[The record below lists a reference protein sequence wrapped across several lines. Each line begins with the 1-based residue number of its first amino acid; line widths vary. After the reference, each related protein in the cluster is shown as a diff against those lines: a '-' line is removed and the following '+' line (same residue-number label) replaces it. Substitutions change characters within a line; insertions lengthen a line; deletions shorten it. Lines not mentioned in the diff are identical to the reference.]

1 MERVATTV
9 GEPVAEHDRYL
20 DRELSWLDFDARVM
34 ALAES
39 ESIPLLERIKFLA
52 IFSSNLDEYFE
63 TRVAALKE
71 RAEAPTAMAALIGQQ
86 LGAVHRRTVELVARQ
101 SQLFAKALAPA
112 LVEIGFEIT
121 SYNDLDAGDRDF
133 LHAAFRERIYPVL
146 TPLAVDPAHPF
157 PYVSNVSLNLAVV
170 VRDAASNEER
180 FARVKVP
187 PLLPRFVALAD
198 GHRYVPLEQVIAAH
212 LDALFPGMTIVS
224 HSAFR
229 VTRDVEIEL
238 SDDSEDLLEAI
249 EFVLQ
254 RQTKGGRAVR
264 LEIGSDAAPG
274 TVELLLRELELGP
287 DDLYMIDGM
296 LDLTSLFPICDL
308 DRPEL
313 KYPPYRQQTP
323 LEFERLGSTIFEQ
336 LRDHDVL
343 VHHPYDSFDTTVA
356 AFVEA
361 AAVDPSVLAIK
372 QTLYRTGGEEADIT
386 ASLAKAA
393 LGGKQVVVLVELTAR
408 GDEQHN
414 VARARALEEA
424 GAHVVYGIVGLKTH
438 AKILLVVRRER
449 DGLRRYCHVGTGN
462 YNAKTART
470 YEDLGLFSSDVELTA
485 DVAELF
491 NFLTGYSRP
500 RDYGRL
506 MIAPGALRTG
516 VLERIA
522 QQARP
527 GGRIIMKMNALVDT
541 EMVQALYAASD
552 AGAEVDL
559 IVRGV
564 CCLRP
569 GVTGMSE
576 RIRVRSLLGRYL
588 EHSRIFRFGDGGS
601 ATEWWMG
608 SADLMPRNLDR
619 RVEALVAISD
629 PAQQQR
635 LDEVLE
641 VSLADDELA
650 WELHPDG
657 TWHTVATVHH
667 MNAHET
673 FETMAISRAAGRDA
687 ERA

>member
-1 MERVATTV
+1 MMTV
-9 GEPVAEHDRYL
+9 GEPVADGDTYL

-34 ALAES
+34 ALAENDS
-39 ESIPLLERIKFLA
+39 TPLLERVKFLA

-63 TRVAALKE
+63 TRVASLKE
-71 RAEAPTAMAALIGQQ
+71 RAEAATAVAELIGQQ
-86 LGAVHRRTVELVARQ
+86 LRAVHTRTVELVAKQ
-101 SQLFAKALAPA
+101 SQLFTKVLAPA
-112 LVEIGFEIT
+112 LADIGFEVT
-121 SYNDLDAGDRDF
+121 NHADLDTDDKAF
-133 LHAAFRERIYPVL
+133 LHAAYEERIYPVL

-170 VRDAASNEER
+170 VRDPASAEER

-198 GHRYVPLEQVIAAH
+198 GRRYVPVEQVIAAH
-212 LDALFPGMTIVS
+212 VGTLFPGMTIVS
-224 HSAFR
+224 HHAFR

-264 LEIGSDAAPG
+264 LEVDADAPSG
-274 TVELLLRELELGP
+274 TVELLLRELELDS
-287 DDLYMIDGM
+287 DDLYMIDGL
-296 LDLTSLFPICDL
+296 LDLTSLFSICDL

-313 KYPPYRQQTP
+313 KYPPYRRQTP
-323 LEFERLGSTIFEQ
+323 PEFERVGPTIFDQ

-343 VHHPYDSFDTTVA
+343 VHHPYDSFGATVE

-361 AAVDPSVLAIK
+361 AAHDPAVLAIK
-372 QTLYRTGGEEADIT
+372 QTLYRTGGDEEGIT
-386 ASLAKAA
+386 ASLAHAA
-393 LGGKQVVVLVELTAR
+393 LSGKQVVVLVELTAR
-408 GDEQHN
+408 GDEQRN

-424 GAHVVYGIVGLKTH
+424 GVHVVYGIVGLKTH

-449 DGLRRYCHVGTGN
+449 EGLRRYCHVGTGN
-462 YNAKTART
+462 YNPKTART
-470 YEDLGLFSSDVELTA
+470 YEDLGLFSSDPGLTA
-485 DVAELF
+485 DVTELF

-500 RDYGRL
+500 RDYRRFL
-506 MIAPGALRTG
+506 IAPGALRSG

-522 QQARP
+522 AQSKP

-541 EMVQALYAASD
+541 EMVRALYAACA
-552 AGAEVDL
+552 AGAQIDL

-569 GVTGMSE
+569 GVPGLSE
-576 RIRVRSLLGRYL
+576 TIRVRSLLGRYL
-588 EHSRIFRFGDGGS
+588 EHSRIFRFGSDGDPDGI
-601 ATEWWMG
+601 EYYMG

-619 RVEALVAISD
+619 RVEALVSITN
-629 PAQQQR
+629 PVQQR
-635 LDEVLE
+635 RIDALLDLN
-641 VSLADDELA
+641 LADDELA
-650 WELHPDG
+650 WELHSDG

-667 MNAHET
+667 RNAHE
-673 FETMAISRAAGRDA
+673 ELEAMALARSAGRDTK
-687 ERA
+687 

>member
-1 MERVATTV
+1 MMTV
-9 GEPVAEHDRYL
+9 GEPVGEHDRFI

-39 ESIPLLERIKFLA
+39 DSIPLLERIKFLA

-86 LGAVHRRTVELVARQ
+86 LGAVHTRTVELVARQ
-101 SQLFAKALAPA
+101 SQLFAKTLAPA
-112 LVEIGFEIT
+112 LVEIGFEIVQPRRARRRRPRLPRT
-121 SYNDLDAGDRDF
+121 PRSASGS
-133 LHAAFRERIYPVL
+133 IPVL

-170 VRDAASNEER
+170 VRDAANAEER

-198 GHRYVPLEQVIAAH
+198 GRRYVPLEQVIAAH
-212 LDALFPGMTIVS
+212 VDALFPGMTIVS
-224 HSAFR
+224 HNAFR

-264 LEIGSDAAPG
+264 LEIDADAPPATIAAAAARARARPRRPLPHRRHPRPHLPVPDLRPRPARAQVPAVPPADAA
-274 TVELLLRELELGP
+274 EFERLGP
-287 DDLYMIDGM
+287 DDLRAARA
-296 LDLTSLFPICDL
+296 TTTCSCTT
-308 DRPEL
+308 RTTRST
-313 KYPPYRQQTP
+313 PPSR
-323 LEFERLGSTIFEQ
+323 
-336 LRDHDVL
+336 
-343 VHHPYDSFDTTVA
+343 

-361 AAVDPSVLAIK
+361 AALDPSVLAIK

-470 YEDLGLFSSDVELTA
+470 YEDLGLFSSDTELTA

-500 RDYGRL
+500 RDYRRLLDRAGR
-506 MIAPGALRTG
+506 
-516 VLERIA
+516 
-522 QQARP
+522 
-527 GGRIIMKMNALVDT
+527 
-541 EMVQALYAASD
+541 AASRRARRASPRRPSR
-552 AGAEVDL
+552 AGA
-559 IVRGV
+559 
-564 CCLRP
+564 
-569 GVTGMSE
+569 S
-576 RIRVRSLLGRYL
+576 
-588 EHSRIFRFGDGGS
+588 
-601 ATEWWMG
+601 
-608 SADLMPRNLDR
+608 
-619 RVEALVAISD
+619 
-629 PAQQQR
+629 
-635 LDEVLE
+635 
-641 VSLADDELA
+641 
-650 WELHPDG
+650 
-657 TWHTVATVHH
+657 
-667 MNAHET
+667 
-673 FETMAISRAAGRDA
+673 
-687 ERA
+687 

>member
-1 MERVATTV
+1 MMTV
-9 GEPVAEHDRYL
+9 GEPVAENDRYI

-86 LGAVHRRTVELVARQ
+86 LGAVHTRTVELLARQ
-101 SQLFAKALAPA
+101 SQLFAKTLAPA
-112 LVEIGFEIT
+112 LVEIGFEIV
-121 SYNDLDAGDRDF
+121 NHVDLDADDQEF
-133 LHAAFRERIYPVL
+133 LRAAFGERIYPVL

-170 VRDAASNEER
+170 VRDTANAEER

-198 GHRYVPLEQVIAAH
+198 GRRFVPVEQVIAAH

-224 HSAFR
+224 HNAFR

-249 EFVLQ
+249 EFMLQ
-254 RQTKGGRAVR
+254 RTTKGGRAVR
-264 LEIGSDAAPG
+264 LEIDADAPPA
-274 TVELLLRELELGP
+274 TVQLLLRELELGP

-323 LEFERLGSTIFEQ
+323 PEFERLGGSGSIFEQ

-343 VHHPYDSFDTTVA
+343 VHHPYDSFDTTVG

-361 AAVDPSVLAIK
+361 AATDPSVLAIK

-414 VARARALEEA
+414 VTRARTLEEA

-462 YNAKTART
+462 YNVKTART
-470 YEDLGLFSSDVELTA
+470 YEDLGLFSSDTELTA

-500 RDYGRL
+500 RDYRRL
-506 MIAPGALRTG
+506 LIAPGALRGG
-516 VLERIA
+516 VIERIA
-522 QQARP
+522 AQARP
-527 GGRIIMKMNALVDT
+527 GGRIVMKMNALVDT
-541 EMVQALYAASD
+541 EMIQALYAAND
-552 AGAEVDL
+552 AGAEIDL

-569 GVTGMSE
+569 GVPGMSE
-576 RIRVRSLLGRYL
+576 RIRVRSLLGQYL
-588 EHSRIFRFGDGGS
+588 EHSRIFRFGDGNDDT
-601 ATEWWMG
+601 TEWYMG

-619 RVEALVAISD
+619 RVEALVCVTEKG
-629 PAQQQR
+629 QRRR
-635 LDEVLE
+635 LDDVLE
-641 VSLADDELA
+641 ISLADDELA
-650 WELHPDG
+650 WDLHSDG
-657 TWHTVATVHH
+657 TWHTVATVNHV
-667 MNAHET
+667 NAHEA
-673 FETMAISRAAGRDA
+673 FQAGAIARAAGRDA
-687 ERA
+687 

>member
-1 MERVATTV
+1 MSV
-9 GEPVAEHDRYL
+9 GEPVGENDRYI

-86 LGAVHRRTVELVARQ
+86 LGAVHTRTVELVAKQ
-101 SQLFAKALAPA
+101 SQLFSKTLAPA
-112 LVEIGFEIT
+112 LVEIGFEIV
-121 SYNDLDAGDRDF
+121 NHDDLDASDRNF
-133 LHAAFRERIYPVL
+133 LNAAFRERIYPVL

-170 VRDAASNEER
+170 VRDTKNAEER

-198 GHRYVPLEQVIAAH
+198 GRRYVPVEQVIAAH

-224 HSAFR
+224 HNAFR

-254 RQTKGGRAVR
+254 RTTKGGRAVR
-264 LEIGSDAAPG
+264 LEIDADAPPAM
-274 TVELLLRELELGP
+274 VQLLLRELELGP
-287 DDLYMIDGM
+287 DDLYLIDGM
-296 LDLTSLFPICDL
+296 LDLTCLFPIGDL

-313 KYPPYRQQTP
+313 KYAPYRQRTP
-323 LEFERLGSTIFEQ
+323 AEFERLGATIFEQ

-343 VHHPYDSFDTTVA
+343 VHHPYDSFDSTVGAFVA
-356 AFVEA
+356 AA
-361 AAVDPSVLAIK
+361 ATDPSVLAIK

-386 ASLAKAA
+386 ASLAEAA

-462 YNAKTART
+462 YNAKTARI
-470 YEDLGLFSSDVELTA
+470 YEDLGLFSSDTELTA

-500 RDYGRL
+500 RDYRRL
-506 MIAPGALRTG
+506 LIAPGELRAG

-522 QQARP
+522 GQAQP
-527 GGRIIMKMNALVDT
+527 GGRIVMKMNALVDT
-541 EMVQALYAASD
+541 EMIDALYAAND
-552 AGAEVDL
+552 AGAEIDL

-569 GVTGMSE
+569 GVPGLSE
-576 RIRVRSLLGRYL
+576 RIRVRSLLGKYL
-588 EHSRIFRFGDGGS
+588 EHSRIFRFGDGNDDT
-601 ATEWWMG
+601 TEWLMG

-619 RVEALVAISD
+619 RVEALVAIVD
-629 PAQQQR
+629 PEQRRR
-635 LDEVLE
+635 LDEVLD

-650 WELHPDG
+650 WELHSDG
-657 TWHTVATVHH
+657 TWHTVPTVAHV
-667 MNAHET
+667 NAHEA
-673 FETMAISRAAGRDA
+673 FQSLAIARASGP
-687 ERA
+687 